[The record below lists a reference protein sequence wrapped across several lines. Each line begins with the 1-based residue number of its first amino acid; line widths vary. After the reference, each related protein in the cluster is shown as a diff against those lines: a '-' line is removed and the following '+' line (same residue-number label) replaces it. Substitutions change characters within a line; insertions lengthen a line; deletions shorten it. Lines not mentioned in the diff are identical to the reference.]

1 MKPPRGCFGCQP
13 PCPDRSLLCPQ
24 GDNVRQELLALV
36 KDLPSLL
43 SEIGAG
49 ASALS
54 EAIELYQACVEFV
67 CERWAGGGYGGAGID
82 PHISSAPRVGTVGW
96 AGGGFP
102 AAPKLG
108 LSQRDPGG
116 VGGAGGGPCPVPG
129 ADIPAVAASS
139 AELVVP
145 LLRHVGKKGNT
156 TVYEWRTGLP
166 PLRVERPEVE
176 EVPEQPKEDTVCPDQ
191 PGPSCGAGESPSP
204 LCHSSVRV
212 RLLAPGVS
220 GGLLSFSL
228 QIDWGDFTLEPT
240 RVDDGA
246 AANGGAQSEEI
257 DWGITLEPG
266 PQVRD
271 PWLCGLGVW
280 PCSGAGYLGVSWAP
294 PHLTGH
300 PFVFA
305 AR

>member
-1 MKPPRGCFGCQP
+1 MGWWGF
-13 PCPDRSLLCPQ
+13 
-24 GDNVRQELLALV
+24 
-36 KDLPSLL
+36 PSCTQ
-43 SEIGAG
+43 AG
-49 ASALS
+49 AVPEGS
-54 EAIELYQACVEFV
+54 
-67 CERWAGGGYGGAGID
+67 WW
-82 PHISSAPRVGTVGW
+82 GW
-96 AGGGFP
+96 
-102 AAPKLG
+102 
-108 LSQRDPGG
+108 
-116 VGGAGGGPCPVPG
+116 GGPCPVPG
-129 ADIPAVAASS
+129 TDVPAVAASS

-176 EVPEQPKEDTVCPDQ
+176 EVPEQPKEDTVRPAQ
-191 PGPSCGAGESPSP
+191 PGSSCGAGESPIW
-204 LCHSSVRV
+204 LCHASVRV

-220 GGLLSFSL
+220 GGLLSSL

-246 AANGGAQSEEI
+246 TANGGAQSEEI

-271 PWLCGLGVW
+271 PGLCGLGVW
-280 PCSGAGYLGVSWAP
+280 PCSGAGAGDLGVSWAP